1 MKLLVVE
8 DEALLRHHL
17 YTRLG
22 EQGHVVDAVPDAEEA
37 LYRVSEYHHDL
48 AVIDLGLPGMSGL
61 DLIRELRSQ
70 GKSFPILIL
79 TARGNWQ
86 DKVEGL
92 AAGADDYV
100 VKPFQFEELEAR
112 LNALLRRSSG
122 FVQSTIEAGPLVLDL
137 NRKQA
142 LVEEQPVALTAYE
155 YRILEYLM
163 RHHQQVVA
171 KERLMEQALPR
182 RRGARRQR
190 HRGAGRPPAAQAGG
204 LRRLQADRYGARP
217 GLPVHRALPVI
228 RSLRIRLMLGAAA
241 LAVLFMLALL
251 PALQRAFGIAL
262 ENTIEQRL
270 AADVATLVSAA
281 RVEKGRLV
289 MPEHLPVEEFNLP
302 EAKVLG
308 YIYDQNGDLLWRSTS
323 AADESIN
330 YTPRYDGRGNEF
342 HTTRDAK
349 GEEFFVFDVEIDLLR
364 GKQAAYSIVTMQ
376 SVSEFE
382 SLLKG
387 FREQLYLWLG
397 GALLVLLGLLWL
409 GLTWGFRA
417 MRGLSSELDQ
427 IESGERESLSEEH
440 PREPLRLTHSLNRL
454 LRSEHKQRERYR
466 HSLGDLAHSLKTPL
480 AVLQGVGDQA
490 RRGARQPRAGAGA
503 TGPDR
508 AHEPA
513 DRLSVAARQPAQERP
528 GTPSRATGAAGGDPV
543 RRAGQGLSR
552 QAGKPAAGLLAV
564 LQRAG
569 GARRAAGT
577 ARQPAGERLSPV
589 PGPGSRGR
597 PAGAGLLRLWVE
609 DDGPGVPAEQRARI
623 IRRGERADTQHPGQG
638 IGLAVA
644 LDIIESYDGELS
656 LDDSELGG
664 ACFRIRFATV

>member
-1 MKLLVVE
+1 M
-8 DEALLRHHL
+8 
-17 YTRLG
+17 
-22 EQGHVVDAVPDAEEA
+22 
-37 LYRVSEYHHDL
+37 
-48 AVIDLGLPGMSGL
+48 
-61 DLIRELRSQ
+61 
-70 GKSFPILIL
+70 
-79 TARGNWQ
+79 
-86 DKVEGL
+86 
-92 AAGADDYV
+92 
-100 VKPFQFEELEAR
+100 
-112 LNALLRRSSG
+112 
-122 FVQSTIEAGPLVLDL
+122 
-137 NRKQA
+137 
-142 LVEEQPVALTAYE
+142 
-155 YRILEYLM
+155 
-163 RHHQQVVA
+163 
-171 KERLMEQALPR
+171 
-182 RRGARRQR
+182 
-190 HRGAGRPPAAQAGG
+190 
-204 LRRLQADRYGARP
+204 
-217 GLPVHRALPVI
+217 I

-308 YIYDQNGDLLWRSTS
+308 YIFDQNGDLLWRSTS

-440 PREPLRLTHSLNRL
+440 PRELLRLTHSLNRL

-480 AVLQGVGDQA
+480 AVLQGVGDQLA
-490 RRGARQPRAGAGA
+490 E
-503 TGPDR
+503 
-508 AHEPA
+508 EPGN
-513 DRLSVAARQPAQERP
+513 REQVRVLQGQIERMSQQI
-528 GTPSRATGAAGGDPV
+528 GY
-543 RRAGQGLSR
+543 Q
-552 QAGKPAAGLLAV
+552 
-564 LQRAG
+564 LQRASLRKSG
-569 GARRAAGT
+569 LVRHREQLAPLVETLCDALDKVYRDKRVSLQRDFSPSFSVPVERGALLELLGNLLENAYRLCLGRVRVGARLGPGLLGAVGRGRWSRSACRT
-577 ARQPAGERLSPV
+577 ARTNHPPRRARRYPAP
-589 PGPGSRGR
+589 
-597 PAGAGLLRLWVE
+597 GAGHRPGRGAGHHRELRRRTEPGRFRAGRRLLPHTFRYSLRL
-609 DDGPGVPAEQRARI
+609 
-623 IRRGERADTQHPGQG
+623 
-638 IGLAVA
+638 
-644 LDIIESYDGELS
+644 
-656 LDDSELGG
+656 GG
-664 ACFRIRFATV
+664 RYLRLRCFRATLKSVRLAQFL

>member
-171 KERLMEQALPR
+171 KERLMEQALSR

-417 MRGLSSELDQ
+417 MRGLSSEAGPDR
-427 IESGERESLSEEH
+427 IRRA
-440 PREPLRLTHSLNRL
+440 REP
-454 LRSEHKQRERYR
+454 ERGASAR
-466 HSLGDLAHSLKTPL
+466 AAAPDPL
-480 AVLQGVGDQA
+480 AEPPVAQRAQAARALPPLPRRPGAQSEDAAGGLAGGRRPA

-589 PGPGSRGR
+589 PGPGPRGR

>member
-1 MKLLVVE
+1 M
-8 DEALLRHHL
+8 
-17 YTRLG
+17 
-22 EQGHVVDAVPDAEEA
+22 
-37 LYRVSEYHHDL
+37 
-48 AVIDLGLPGMSGL
+48 
-61 DLIRELRSQ
+61 
-70 GKSFPILIL
+70 
-79 TARGNWQ
+79 
-86 DKVEGL
+86 
-92 AAGADDYV
+92 
-100 VKPFQFEELEAR
+100 
-112 LNALLRRSSG
+112 
-122 FVQSTIEAGPLVLDL
+122 
-137 NRKQA
+137 
-142 LVEEQPVALTAYE
+142 
-155 YRILEYLM
+155 
-163 RHHQQVVA
+163 
-171 KERLMEQALPR
+171 
-182 RRGARRQR
+182 
-190 HRGAGRPPAAQAGG
+190 
-204 LRRLQADRYGARP
+204 
-217 GLPVHRALPVI
+217 I

-440 PREPLRLTHSLNRL
+440 PRELLRLTHSLNRL

-480 AVLQGVGDQA
+480 AVLQGVGDQLA
-490 RRGARQPRAGAGA
+490 EEPGNREQVRVLQGQI
-503 TGPDR
+503 
-508 AHEPA
+508 EPA

-589 PGPGSRGR
+589 PGPGYSE
-597 PAGAGLLRLWVE
+597 LWVE

>member
-1 MKLLVVE
+1 M
-8 DEALLRHHL
+8 
-17 YTRLG
+17 
-22 EQGHVVDAVPDAEEA
+22 
-37 LYRVSEYHHDL
+37 
-48 AVIDLGLPGMSGL
+48 
-61 DLIRELRSQ
+61 
-70 GKSFPILIL
+70 
-79 TARGNWQ
+79 
-86 DKVEGL
+86 
-92 AAGADDYV
+92 
-100 VKPFQFEELEAR
+100 
-112 LNALLRRSSG
+112 
-122 FVQSTIEAGPLVLDL
+122 
-137 NRKQA
+137 
-142 LVEEQPVALTAYE
+142 
-155 YRILEYLM
+155 
-163 RHHQQVVA
+163 
-171 KERLMEQALPR
+171 
-182 RRGARRQR
+182 
-190 HRGAGRPPAAQAGG
+190 
-204 LRRLQADRYGARP
+204 
-217 GLPVHRALPVI
+217 I

-440 PREPLRLTHSLNRL
+440 PRELLRLTHSLNRL

-480 AVLQGVGDQA
+480 AVLQGRRPA

-552 QAGKPAAGLLAV
+552 QAGKPCSGTSRRPSACRWSAARCWNCSATCW
-564 LQRAG
+564 RTPIACAWAG
-569 GARRAAGT
+569 SAWA
-577 ARQPAGERLSPV
+577 
-589 PGPGSRGR
+589 PGWGRVTRSCGSRTTVPECLPNSAHESSAAASAPIPSTRGR
-597 PAGAGLLRLWVE
+597 ASAWPWRWTSS
-609 DDGPGVPAEQRARI
+609 RATT
-623 IRRGERADTQHPGQG
+623 AN
-638 IGLAVA
+638 
-644 LDIIESYDGELS
+644 
-656 LDDSELGG
+656 
-664 ACFRIRFATV
+664 